1 MEIRRKLEQK
11 FSESDLKWRVQS
23 CGKRN
28 GKNYVLFSVYLE
40 VLTIQERLNYIFG
53 WDGWK
58 SKEYVNENHSVTV
71 ELSLWSDTKK
81 EWVTRSGTADIVLKN
96 NSSQDDNSIK
106 SASTSAFKRA
116 SAAFG
121 IGIYLKAFKTIWGT
135 ECPKDTK
142 GALKCENK
150 KENIEFYAIPK
161 VPQDFYFIENKEK
174 AKEDNTS
181 NLKTQEIGKERAIE
195 LYKKL
200 QETYKDNA
208 EKAVKQLYLKFGIE
222 KLEFLS
228 ESQLNEI
235 ETAKYDVLEI
245 KVS

>member
-23 CGKRN
+23 CGKNNAGVNWAKFIPYIDPR
-28 GKNYVLFSVYLE
+28 V
-40 VLTIQERLNYIFG
+40 IQKRFDDLFG
-53 WDGWK
+53 WDGWE
-58 SKEYVNENHSVTV
+58 SKEYINEDHSVTV
-71 ELSLWSDTKK
+71 ELSLYSLKANKWI
-81 EWVTRSGTADIVLKN
+81 TRAGTADIASKD
-96 NSSQDDNSIK
+96 SNSIK
-106 SASTSAFKRA
+106 SAASSAFKRA
-116 SAAFG
+116 ASMFG
-121 IGIYLKAFKTIWGT
+121 VGRYLYNYKEVWGDIVPDKTPGSIM
-135 ECPKDTK
+135 
-142 GALKCENK
+142 CENK
-150 KENIEFYAIPK
+150 SKGIKFYATPKIPK
-161 VPQDFYFIENKEK
+161 GIFQDEK
-174 AKEDNTS
+174 TSNMS

-200 QETYKDNA
+200 QETYKDSA

-228 ESQLNEI
+228 ENQLTEI